1 MIPVSKL
8 RNIIIGR
15 LEDGGV
21 QIVRIDCTEWVEAYP
36 HLTYYRIEVTSPNGL
51 VYIPVTRMEGNVLI
65 WPITQ
70 SDTATSGEGMYQVV
84 ATGADGEQKTSDHP
98 KLYILPVMPGTAQE
112 TPPAPSQP
120 WVDQVLDAAERAE
133 ESADKAETASAHSP
147 VISEGGTWLLWD
159 ADAGAYVDS
168 GVKAVGRDGQPGKD
182 APQEAVLYTA
192 QSLSG
197 EQQAQ
202 ARENIAAAGVAR
214 VEAVETAL
222 AGKLDNAP
230 NTWPAWT
237 DVEQAAAR
245 ARMGIGNYE
254 LIEEITLT
262 EDVKSVFRT
271 AEPNGESYKFKSIY
285 FVLEIPAGVS
295 HANTWWF
302 IKNGSNILAYPNRGI
317 IDRTSVSYYQCG
329 AIREKGLITGWFDSV
344 NSVSVKEGG
353 VTQIYKNP
361 SIFTDLPITDIEIR
375 ASDTFVSGEIF
386 RIFGVRA

>member
-1 MIPVSKL
+1 MITVSKL

-21 QIVRIDCTEWVEAYP
+21 QIVRIDCTEWSEAYP
-36 HLTYYRIEVTSPNGL
+36 NLTYYRIEVTSPNGL

-120 WVDQVLDAAERAE
+120 WVDQVLNAAERAE

-147 VISEGGTWLLWD
+147 VIGEGGTWLLWD

-202 ARENIAAAGVAR
+202 ARQNIAAASKAEVNKLSEENAKIKDDLSDKLPKSPANW
-214 VEAVETAL
+214 EQWTA
-222 AGKLDNAP
+222 D
-230 NTWPAWT
+230 
-237 DVEQAAAR
+237 EQTAAR
-245 ARMGIGNYE
+245 ERMGIAGYE
-254 LIEEITLT
+254 LIVDVPTLETVSNFHITLDSNGNALALKVVT
-262 EDVKSVFRT
+262 IDFAGATGGDNCLVEINNGYLRFTGALGKGRFGSFVGIPLGNDYYCYYFTNNAPDRNQLNPNSNQFMAGVKADTIINDIWFRDT
-271 AEPNGESYKFKSIY
+271 
-285 FVLEIPAGVS
+285 VPAGAS
-295 HANTWWF
+295 
-302 IKNGSNILAYPNRGI
+302 I
-317 IDRTSVSYYQCG
+317 
-329 AIREKGLITGWFDSV
+329 
-344 NSVSVKEGG
+344 
-353 VTQIYKNP
+353 QIYG
-361 SIFTDLPITDIEIR
+361 IR
-375 ASDTFVSGEIF
+375 G
-386 RIFGVRA
+386 

>member
-182 APQEAVLYTA
+182 AVVDATLTQSGQAADAKATGDALDCKLTEPSDGLAVGKYFRIASLDASGHAVLEAVDAT
-192 QSLSG
+192 QVGVQDVQMSG
-197 EQQAQ
+197 ES
-202 ARENIAAAGVAR
+202 IVAAGVANVPIANEFGITGVVKLSPSGGIKWSYNIDALSVDYASQNAIDKR
-214 VEAVETAL
+214 SSSNNPIIPFYVDYAVKA
-222 AGKLDNAP
+222 AMCDGKGA
-230 NTWPAWT
+230 TWT
-237 DVEQAAAR
+237 DAERISALL
-245 ARMGIGNYE
+245 RMGCTVDDNGF
-254 LIEEITLT
+254 
-262 EDVKSVFRT
+262 VK
-271 AEPNGESYKFKSIY
+271 
-285 FVLEIPAGVS
+285 
-295 HANTWWF
+295 W
-302 IKNGSNILAYPNRGI
+302 
-317 IDRTSVSYYQCG
+317 G
-329 AIREKGLITGWFDSV
+329 ASE
-344 NSVSVKEGG
+344 
-353 VTQIYKNP
+353 
-361 SIFTDLPITDIEIR
+361 
-375 ASDTFVSGEIF
+375 
-386 RIFGVRA
+386 

>member
-120 WVDQVLDAAERAE
+120 WVDQVLNAAERAE

-182 APQEAVLYTA
+182 AVVDATLTQSGQAADAKATGEALDCKLTEPSEGLDVGKYFRIVSLDAYGHAVLEAVDAA
-192 QSLSG
+192 QVGVQGATING
-197 EQQAQ
+197 ESIVDETGVA
-202 ARENIAAAGVAR
+202 NVPIAGDNTAGVIKINSSYGIKVNNGALTTVNASKSDINNR
-214 VEAVETAL
+214 ATSNRIIVTYNMDYAVKA
-222 AGKLDNAP
+222 AMCDGKGA
-230 NTWPAWT
+230 AWT
-237 DVEQAAAR
+237 DTERISALL
-245 ARMGIGNYE
+245 RMGCTVDDNGF
-254 LIEEITLT
+254 
-262 EDVKSVFRT
+262 VK
-271 AEPNGESYKFKSIY
+271 
-285 FVLEIPAGVS
+285 
-295 HANTWWF
+295 W
-302 IKNGSNILAYPNRGI
+302 
-317 IDRTSVSYYQCG
+317 G
-329 AIREKGLITGWFDSV
+329 ASE
-344 NSVSVKEGG
+344 
-353 VTQIYKNP
+353 
-361 SIFTDLPITDIEIR
+361 
-375 ASDTFVSGEIF
+375 
-386 RIFGVRA
+386 